1 MSNRI
6 LTIIMMLSLAF
17 LITSSKIPYYSFVIT
32 YGLFAFL
39 LLNIVNVLIYFK
51 VKDRVFD
58 INKINGNY
66 EDITKNEKDLFLILI
81 NNNMKRI
88 KRNGLLNYIK
98 LAISIIAT
106 SMTLLY
112 NTQEIPV
119 VMKYI
124 NISLLIV
131 LAILYNKTFGITK
144 SKNNELTSIIGN
156 NEIARENI
164 LKIKEELS
172 EVK

>member
-1 MSNRI
+1 M
-6 LTIIMMLSLAF
+6 
-17 LITSSKIPYYSFVIT
+17 
-32 YGLFAFL
+32 
-39 LLNIVNVLIYFK
+39 
-51 VKDRVFD
+51 
-58 INKINGNY
+58 
-66 EDITKNEKDLFLILI
+66 
-81 NNNMKRI
+81 
-88 KRNGLLNYIK
+88 NYIK

-131 LAILYNKTFGITK
+131 LAILYNKTFSITK
-144 SKNNELTSIIGN
+144 SKNNQLTSIIGN